1 LGVDF
6 FLDSTNQ
13 KNKKRSKKTSKMT
26 REKGLC
32 QSDSPVKS
40 YYMLLEKFFTAETV
54 PSVIISLVFGRFL
67 SDDDYID
74 GKDWIC

>member
-1 LGVDF
+1 
-6 FLDSTNQ
+6 
-13 KNKKRSKKTSKMT
+13 MT